1 MRNTTG
7 LSLAL
12 AAATLLA
19 ACATEAPN
27 LSAISAERYDVPAT
41 KILISN
47 YIPEEKYS
55 ATAPV
60 YANGFFPLPNNST
73 VPSFPELV
81 LDSLSTRLS
90 GNGSDPRPLEIAVL
104 NAQLMMESTVADSVL
119 LINIGQA
126 FSERKYK
133 CRVDANIR
141 FGDSS
146 VRRTFEAIDSR
157 NRAWSDLPTP
167 AKAAIVE
174 KCLEK
179 IGRDVAVL
187 ASELSRKGVFDQG
200 VTSPPAFA
208 RRK

>member
-1 MRNTTG
+1 MRNTAG
-7 LSLAL
+7 LPLGLVAAL
-12 AAATLLA
+12 LLA
-19 ACATEAPN
+19 ACATEAPH
-27 LSAISAERYDVPAT
+27 LSTTSVERHGVPAT

-73 VPSFPELV
+73 VPPFPELV
-81 LDSLSTRLS
+81 LDRLGTRLN
-90 GNGSDPRPLEIAVL
+90 GNGSDPRSLEIAVL

-126 FSERKYK
+126 FAERKYK

-141 FGDSS
+141 FGDNS
-146 VRRTFEAIDSR
+146 VRRIFEAIDSR
-157 NRAWSDLPTP
+157 NRAWSDLTTP

-187 ASELSRKGVFDQG
+187 ASELSK
-200 VTSPPAFA
+200 
-208 RRK
+208 K

>member
-1 MRNTTG
+1 MRNTAG
-7 LSLAL
+7 LPLGLVAAL
-12 AAATLLA
+12 LLA
-19 ACATEAPN
+19 ACATEAPH
-27 LSAISAERYDVPAT
+27 LSTTSVERHGVPAT

-73 VPSFPELV
+73 VPPFPELV
-81 LDSLSTRLS
+81 LDRLGTRLN
-90 GNGSDPRPLEIAVL
+90 GNGSDPRSLEIAVL

-126 FSERKYK
+126 FAERKYK

-141 FGDSS
+141 FGDNS
-146 VRRTFEAIDSR
+146 VRRIFEAIDSR
-157 NRAWSDLPTP
+157 NRAWSDLTTP

-179 IGRDVAVL
+179 IGRDVAAL
-187 ASELSRKGVFDQG
+187 ASELSK
-200 VTSPPAFA
+200 
-208 RRK
+208 K